1 MSGSRNGRPA
11 SFQGGSGS
19 FRRVRERLGKYELVT
34 LMSVGGMAELQLASM
49 PGPGGFRKAVAV
61 KQVLPEFRDDP
72 NFVQSFLD
80 EARITAA
87 LSHPHLAQ
95 VFDLGE
101 AEGQLYLAMEFIA
114 GVDLARIVRA
124 GTSPQLPP
132 GFVARVARDIA
143 LALASA
149 HGLSDPITGESR
161 GVVHRDITPR
171 NVMITF
177 EGVVKVIDFGLA
189 RFRGRRVKTAVGTVR
204 GTPQYMAPEQLL
216 DQPLDARTDLYG
228 LGVVMW
234 EMLAGRFFAAA
245 GVHDVEARLNRGEPA
260 PRVRTVAPEVPVELD
275 EIISLCL
282 ATDPAA
288 RFASARELGRSLE
301 RCGVELFD
309 EGRLAEF
316 LGARLPQTRGIV
328 RRLVALAEQPDAS
341 TEAVK
346 AELQALRKADIR
358 PPAEAPAAAPIAAD
372 LPSVIVAPDS
382 ADLAPPRPTEASGLV
397 VLIAICLGALLV
409 EIGWQF
415 FKEPKLEVEH
425 ALSMPYVM
433 KLARK
438 ALLAGNPLDAR
449 AFALQCIGPQ
459 GKCAG
464 LDTLMSEID
473 TALAQSPCGTEAQA
487 RASVE
492 EASHLAPELAGARL
506 RQCVAGRKLHPIAG
520 AALQRLE
527 LMQPLE

>member
-1 MSGSRNGRPA
+1 M
-11 SFQGGSGS
+11 
-19 FRRVRERLGKYELVT
+19 RERLGKYELVT

-72 NFVQSFLD
+72 NFVQRFLE

-87 LSHPHLAQ
+87 LTHPHLAQ

-101 AEGQLYLAMEFIA
+101 ADGELYLAMEFIA

-124 GTSPQLPP
+124 GVDPRLPP
-132 GFVARVARDIA
+132 GFVVRVARDIA

-149 HGLSDPITGESR
+149 HGLSDPVTGESR
-161 GVVHRDITPR
+161 GVVHRDINPR
-171 NVMITF
+171 NVMVTF
-177 EGVVKVIDFGLA
+177 DGVVKVIDFGLA

-234 EMLAGRFFAAA
+234 EMLAGRYFAAV
-245 GVHDVEARLNRGEPA
+245 GIHDVEARLNRGEPA

-275 EIISLCL
+275 EIIALCL

-288 RFASARELGRSLE
+288 RFASARELGRALE

-309 EGRLAEF
+309 EGRLSEF
-316 LGARLPQTRGIV
+316 LEERLPQTRGIL

-346 AELQALRKADIR
+346 AELQALKKADTR
-358 PPAEAPAAAPIAAD
+358 PTAQAPVPTAPSAHPD

-382 ADLAPPRPTEASGLV
+382 AGDAPPRLAEANGFV
-397 VLIAICLGALLV
+397 VLIAACFVALLV
-409 EIGWQF
+409 GMGFQYF
-415 FKEPKLEVEH
+415 REPALERSP
-425 ALSMPYVM
+425 AFTNPDVM
-433 KLARK
+433 KRARK
-438 ALLAGNPLDAR
+438 ALLAGDPLDAR
-449 AFALQCIGPQ
+449 AIAVQCIGPQ

-464 LDTLMSEID
+464 LDTLLSEID
-473 TALAQSPCGTEAQA
+473 AALAQSRCGTEAQA
-487 RASVE
+487 KALVE
-492 EASHLAPELAGARL
+492 EANDLAPEAAAVRL
-506 RQCVAGRKLHPIAG
+506 LQCVAGKRLHPIAG

-527 LMQPLE
+527 LSKP